1 MSQIVSVLREK
12 ALLIAAYI
20 ISFIDEENK
29 SRFIL
34 SLKNGNITI
43 PSNGRVVNNL
53 RMYYIRTQLCEKSNS
68 DENKL
73 RPPKLNNV

>member
-12 ALLIAAYI
+12 ALLFAAFI
-20 ISFIDEENK
+20 ISVIDEENK

-34 SLKNGNITI
+34 SLKNI
-43 PSNGRVVNNL
+43 PSNNGRVVDNL
-53 RMYYIRTQLCEKSNS
+53 RMYYIRTQLYEKSNS

>member
-34 SLKNGNITI
+34 SLKNI
-43 PSNGRVVNNL
+43 PSNNGRVVNNL

>member
-12 ALLIAAYI
+12 ALLFAAYI
-20 ISFIDEENK
+20 ISYIDEENK

-34 SLKNGNITI
+34 SLKNI
-43 PSNGRVVNNL
+43 PSNNGRVVNNL